1 MGTGPTVQQWH
12 SRVQTY
18 ESHDVAGPLA
28 QGPAVPTELAM
39 TGSNHTSAL
48 GAVLL
53 LATDAALVVTG
64 RQLEARR
71 DTTPALRAGVV
82 VLRQATDVRP
92 GAPSGATSGPTTTP
106 NRPVQPR

>member
-1 MGTGPTVQQWH
+1 
-12 SRVQTY
+12 
-18 ESHDVAGPLA
+18 
-28 QGPAVPTELAM
+28 M

-82 VLRQATDVRP
+82 VLR
-92 GAPSGATSGPTTTP
+92 
-106 NRPVQPR
+106 